1 MASEY
6 TPNYNLDLYVSTDK
20 PNLRDQY
27 NAAMGKIDRQMK
39 ANADGVT
46 NANANVTTMQAQ
58 VNQNKEDIADATESV
73 SSLETAVGA
82 HTTRIGSLQTA
93 VERQGEKIAG
103 VETTANNAL
112 SKANG
117 NASDVSELQSAVSSL
132 TTRVG
137 NVENTANSALSKAN
151 ANSSSISNLQMD
163 VEGVQS
169 GLNEANARV
178 SNLSGSSCIS
188 ATPLFV
194 SASGVKAAFNL
205 ESPIGEYDFI
215 RVHFQDSSRKYCK
228 IVPVTG
234 EATQSVEVSRAVLI
248 GVDEYLMS
256 PVTLLFT
263 RTGTSVQYDFGGQ
276 IHHIFSTDTV
286 GYEGCDIAI
295 TAVYGISFATATV

>member
-58 VNQNKEDIADATESV
+58 VNRNKEGIADATEGV

-82 HTTRIGSLQTA
+82 HATQIGSLQTA
-93 VERQGEKIAG
+93 VERQGAKIAG
-103 VETTANNAL
+103 VEAAAGNAL

-117 NASDVSELQSAVSSL
+117 NASGISELRSDVSSL
-132 TTRVG
+132 TARAG
-137 NVENTANSALSKAN
+137 DVESTANSALSKAN
-151 ANSSSISNLQMD
+151 ANSSSISNLQTD

-178 SNLSGSSCIS
+178 SNLSGSPCIS
-188 ATPLFV
+188 ATLLFT
-194 SASGVKAAFNL
+194 SASGVKSAFNL
-205 ESPIGEYDFI
+205 ESPISEYDFI
-215 RVHFQDSSRKYCK
+215 RVHFQDGSRKYCK
-228 IVPVTG
+228 LVPVTG
-234 EATQSVEVSRAVLI
+234 EATQSVEVSRAVII

-256 PVTLLFT
+256 SATLLFS
-263 RTGTSVQYDFGGQ
+263 RTGTSVQYEFGGQ

-295 TAVYGISFATATV
+295 TAVYGISFATAAV